1 MSDISPPAGDDRFL
15 PGHHELDAY
24 GNHGFRFAGMSHRGS
39 ILTTPG
45 GVRAWAAGDVAG
57 ITLASLATAIA
68 EASGI
73 DLLLIGT
80 GETLTPLAPELLDE
94 LRAAGLRV
102 DVMSTPTA
110 ARTYNFLVSEGRQAA
125 AALVAVP

>member
-1 MSDISPPAGDDRFL
+1 MTSVDERFL

-24 GNHGFRFAGMSHRGS
+24 GNHGFRFGGMSHRGS
-39 ILTTPG
+39 ILTMPS
-45 GVRAWAAGDVAG
+45 GVRAWSVVTVAD
-57 ITLASLATAIA
+57 INFDALANAVA
-68 EASGI
+68 EAASI
-73 DLLLIGT
+73 DLLIIGT
-80 GETLTPLAPELLDE
+80 GETLVPLDPELMAT
-94 LRAAGLRV
+94 LRGAGLRV